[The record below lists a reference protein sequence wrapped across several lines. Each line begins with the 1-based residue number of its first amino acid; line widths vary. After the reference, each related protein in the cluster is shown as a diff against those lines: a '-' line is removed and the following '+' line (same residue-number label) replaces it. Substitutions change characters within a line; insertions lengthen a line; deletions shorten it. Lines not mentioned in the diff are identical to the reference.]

1 MSCGVHVSASI
12 FMLLRVMVYKFII
25 LGLLDVDV
33 ELCNFIGPLRG
44 DGNLESYKVREIC
57 SV

>member
-1 MSCGVHVSASI
+1 
-12 FMLLRVMVYKFII
+12 MVYKFII

-33 ELCNFIGPLRG
+33 ELCNFIRPLG
-44 DGNLESYKVREIC
+44 GVENLESYKVREIC